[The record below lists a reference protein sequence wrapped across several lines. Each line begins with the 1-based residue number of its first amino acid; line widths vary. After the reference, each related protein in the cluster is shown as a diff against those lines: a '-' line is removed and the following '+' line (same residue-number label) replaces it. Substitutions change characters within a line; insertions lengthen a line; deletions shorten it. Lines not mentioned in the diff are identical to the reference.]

1 METKPQISVIV
12 PVYKVEPY
20 LQKCIDSILAQTFR
34 DIEVILVDDGSPDNC
49 PAICDAAAE
58 KDERVRVIHQKNGG
72 LSAARNAGLDIARG
86 EWIGFVDSDDYIAP
100 EMYQT
105 LYNTAIKN
113 DAQLA
118 LCSYAYVDIQGGVLC
133 DRRSPIQKE
142 EILDRMQA
150 VDRLGGDRG
159 WYYVTA
165 WNRLY
170 RRELFENIR
179 FPNGKCHEDEY
190 TAHHIFWACERI
202 AVVPEQ
208 LYFYVQRNDGIMY
221 NVTLQRCLDNIWG
234 LFDRI
239 DFAQEH
245 GLDRLM
251 LRSCN
256 GVLGLLIKIRTGD
269 VRIDDKERELY
280 KRENARINEKLW
292 KMLWTPRCAKYKA
305 GILIY
310 MVSPRLCGLMMRLK
324 RKMMTQ
330 RKKKAGSQE

>member
-118 LCSYAYVDIQGGVLC
+118 LCSYAYVDIQGGYCATGGRPSKKKRFWTGCRQWTAWAVTEDGITSRRGIGCTGENCLRISAFRMESATRMSILHIIFSGPVSALLLCRSNSTFMCNVTMVLC
-133 DRRSPIQKE
+133 
-142 EILDRMQA
+142 
-150 VDRLGGDRG
+150 
-159 WYYVTA
+159 
-165 WNRLY
+165 
-170 RRELFENIR
+170 
-179 FPNGKCHEDEY
+179 
-190 TAHHIFWACERI
+190 
-202 AVVPEQ
+202 
-208 LYFYVQRNDGIMY
+208 IM
-221 NVTLQRCLDNIWG
+221 
-234 LFDRI
+234 
-239 DFAQEH
+239 
-245 GLDRLM
+245 
-251 LRSCN
+251 
-256 GVLGLLIKIRTGD
+256 
-269 VRIDDKERELY
+269 
-280 KRENARINEKLW
+280 
-292 KMLWTPRCAKYKA
+292 
-305 GILIY
+305 
-310 MVSPRLCGLMMRLK
+310 
-324 RKMMTQ
+324 
-330 RKKKAGSQE
+330 